1 MRPLQL
7 SYMSLGF
14 LLCSGVAFAQTT
26 STTTPSTAET
36 TSATNTQA
44 VTNVDTPPKK
54 SVQKAVTVSSVKP
67 PPPPVV
73 LAPPELSNEQK
84 LLIENAQKL
93 DVLNKELLTRNQ
105 QLQVTNEKLS
115 LQVEILKHDRYSEG
129 TRDTLI
135 SIIVGIL
142 LGWLLFRTKKRPRY
156 RDF

>member
-1 MRPLQL
+1 MHTLKLR
-7 SYMSLGF
+7 YISLGF
-14 LLCSGVAFAQTT
+14 LLCSGVALAQTT
-26 STTTPSTAET
+26 PAPSTAET

-44 VTNVDTPPKK
+44 VTTPKK